1 MFEGPLDL
9 LLHLIEREELD
20 ITRVSLAMVADQYLE
35 YVALLQEVVA
45 ANLADFLVIA
55 ARLLLIKS
63 RALLPPPEM
72 PPEEDEEDVAEEL
85 AQQLL
90 EYRRFKQV
98 AAQLREIEQAERRA
112 YPRLAAPPQI
122 QRPPQW
128 GEASP
133 AELLAALKRV
143 LEAHPPA
150 PPVDEVVAPMTV
162 RIADCISLIAGLV
175 QQHRRVRF
183 GALMLRARSRM
194 EVIVIF
200 MAMLEMIKQQRLRA
214 VQEQSFGE
222 IQLEAREPDPEEALP
237 PADLSEYGE
246 DQPG

>member
-1 MFEGPLDL
+1 VFEGPLDL

-20 ITRVSLAMVADQYLE
+20 ITRVSLAMVADQYLD
-35 YVALLQEVVA
+35 YMAVLQEVAA

-63 RALLPPPEM
+63 RALLPPPET
-72 PPEEDEEDVAEEL
+72 PPEEEEEDVAEEL

-90 EYRRFKQV
+90 EYRRFKDV
-98 AAQLREIEQAERRA
+98 AAQLREIEQTERRA
-112 YPRLAAPPQI
+112 YPRLAPPPQL
-122 QRPPQW
+122 QRPPRW

-133 AELLAALKRV
+133 GELLAALKRV

-162 RIADCISLIAGLV
+162 RIADCIILIAGMMR
-175 QQHRRVRF
+175 QHRRLRF
-183 GALMLRARSRM
+183 SALMQRARSRL

-214 VQEQSFGE
+214 VQEQSFAE
-222 IQLEAREPDPEEALP
+222 IYVEAREPDPEEALP

-246 DQPG
+246 DRPG